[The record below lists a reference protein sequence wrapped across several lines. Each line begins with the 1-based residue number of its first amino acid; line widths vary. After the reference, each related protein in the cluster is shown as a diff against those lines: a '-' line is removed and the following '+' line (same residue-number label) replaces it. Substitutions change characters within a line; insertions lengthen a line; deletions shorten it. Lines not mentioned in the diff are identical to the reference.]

1 MREEVW
7 VKGHSAD
14 NFLMMQEVQAE
25 DREKES
31 AKADTANVLKTVLS
45 CMILLTRK

>member
-25 DREKES
+25 EREKR
-31 AKADTANVLKTVLS
+31 ALKQ
-45 CMILLTRK
+45 MWHMF